1 MPTNYKRKTS
11 STRGSWSEENLVAA
25 IQAVKNGSSIKRAAE
40 NFGIPRKTLERRL
53 KRNDPSKG
61 RMGPDSLFGQEN
73 ERKLVK
79 HIKKM
84 QKSGFP
90 SLVDDVR
97 RAAYFFAEQLKLPHK
112 FNKEKERAG
121 YDWFNS
127 FLRRHPDLSLRKTE
141 GVSIARGQG
150 MNREDVGN
158 HFKRLEACLE
168 ENGLFN
174 KPGCIYNVDE
184 TGLQLNNRA
193 SVVVAEKGSKN
204 VSTTTCAE
212 KGETISCITCCNAE
226 GTFLPPV
233 CVFKGKY
240 KKAEYEDNMP
250 PGAVVLMSEKSAYV
264 NTEIFTTWLRDH
276 FIPRKPL
283 GKVLLILDGHASH
296 CSSVELLELA
306 RDNDVVLLCLPSHT
320 THYLQPLDRAVF
332 KSLKTFFY
340 GACQQWVR
348 ANPGRKLSRLQFG
361 QMLSE
366 GWGKACTVSNAVA
379 GFKAT
384 GIFPFQ
390 PSAIPEHAFLISDA
404 ANVETNR
411 TETSSVSLH
420 CQNPSEPQPSTSG
433 VKKSNLVQAEQ
444 STVSAL
450 RDNVDLTEEVPFQES
465 ATEDMTPGKL
475 LDQIS
480 PVPALPARVK
490 KATRNLG
497 GVLTSPE
504 YIEKRVEKARKKK
517 QTEER
522 KQGRKQKQPKKIFIG
537 RNKRAA
543 DSSSESETNMIL
555 DSEEEEENFD
565 ENECVGCLEDYFK
578 TQRKEDWIKCVKCLR
593 WLHEQCTSFANMC
606 MRCGRKHTN

>member
-1 MPTNYKRKTS
+1 MPTNYTRKTS

-25 IQAVKNGSSIKRAAE
+25 IQAVRNGSSIKGAGE
-40 NFGIPRKTLERRL
+40 DFGIPRKTLERRL
-53 KRNDPSKG
+53 RKNDPSKG
-61 RMGPDSLFGQEN
+61 RMGPDSLFGRDN
-73 ERKLVK
+73 EMKLVR

-84 QKSGFP
+84 QNSGFP
-90 SLVDDVR
+90 SSLDDVR
-97 RAAYFFAEQLKLPHK
+97 RVAYFFAEQLKLRHK

-127 FLRRHPDLSLRKTE
+127 FLRRHPDLSLRKAE
-141 GVSIARGQG
+141 GVSIARKQG
-150 MNREDVGN
+150 MNREEVGN
-158 HFKRLEACLE
+158 HFQRLEACLK
-168 ENGLFN
+168 ENALFN

-184 TGLQLNNRA
+184 TGLQLNNRTG
-193 SVVVAEKGSKN
+193 VVVAEKGSKN

-250 PGAVVLMSEKSAYV
+250 PGSVVLMSEKSAYV
-264 NTEIFTTWLRDH
+264 NTEIFTTWLRNH
-276 FIPRKPL
+276 FISRKPV
-283 GKVLLILDGHASH
+283 GKVVLILDGHASH

-340 GACQQWVR
+340 GACQQWLR

-366 GWGKACTVSNAVA
+366 SWGKACTVSNAVA

-384 GIFPFQ
+384 GIFPFL
-390 PSAIPEHAFLISDA
+390 PSAVPEHAFFILDA
-404 ANVETNR
+404 ANVETLR
-411 TETSSVSLH
+411 TEAPA
-420 CQNPSEPQPSTSG
+420 CQNSSEPQSQPSTSG
-433 VKKSNLVQAEQ
+433 VNNSDLIQAES
-444 STVSAL
+444 STTTAL
-450 RDNVDLTEEVPFQES
+450 RNDVDLIEELSSQNTS
-465 ATEDMTPGKL
+465 TTDLTPGKL

-480 PVPALPARVK
+480 PVPVLPARIK

-504 YIEKRVEKARKKK
+504 NIEKSLQKAVKKR
-517 QTEER
+517 QAEER
-522 KQGRKQKQPKKIFIG
+522 KQDRKRKQAKKAS
-537 RNKRAA
+537 RNKKAA
-543 DSSSESETNMIL
+543 DSSSESDASENMIL
-555 DSEEEEENFD
+555 DSEDEEEIFD
-565 ENECVGCLEDYFK
+565 ENECVGCLENYFK
-578 TQRKEDWIKCVKCLR
+578 TKRKDDWIKCVKCSR
-593 WLHEQCTSFANMC
+593 WLHEQCTSFPNMC
-606 MRCGRKHTN
+606 MRCGRQQVK